1 MLEKNLK
8 HFLLCSHLS
17 FSQSEEKIS
26 QDYLFLHS
34 DAGLTFSDAGL
45 VKCKVPGTG
54 NSGFLLHYPIT
65 WMLIAFKNS
74 FPRLGRW
81 VQIILLGALTSE
93 SMIIMIISICIPLSL
108 HSAYA
113 GECPHLIPATHGEGF
128 VFWASHWV
136 WHTRLLLIQCLLLEE
151 GRQTTETGFPKA
163 SQLVRADKHT

>member
-74 FPRLGRW
+74 FPRLGR
-81 VQIILLGALTSE
+81 
-93 SMIIMIISICIPLSL
+93 
-108 HSAYA
+108 
-113 GECPHLIPATHGEGF
+113 
-128 VFWASHWV
+128 
-136 WHTRLLLIQCLLLEE
+136 
-151 GRQTTETGFPKA
+151 
-163 SQLVRADKHT
+163 